1 MREPEVFTEKPVGEI
16 WHFNLSFCSSLCQV
30 INAQTYAR
38 SLTFDVAVQTQDKQ
52 NGNMESSAS
61 LTV

>member
-1 MREPEVFTEKPVGEI
+1 MREHEVFTEKPVGET
-16 WHFNLSFCSSLCQV
+16 WHFHLSFCSSLWQG

-38 SLTFDVAVQTQDKQ
+38 SLTFDIAVQTQGEQ
-52 NGNMESSAS
+52 NGNMEFSAS

>member
-1 MREPEVFTEKPVGEI
+1 MREHEVFTEKPVGET
-16 WHFNLSFCSSLCQV
+16 WHFNLSFCSSLCQG

-61 LTV
+61 LTA